1 MRSSRHPSAR
11 ARRARSPA
19 PALSALVLVLVL
31 AGCQGTGSTVG
42 GAATPTLSP
51 AAPTATSTPTGYPVK
66 VFFSKHPESDQ
77 DPTKVFAVDR
87 VSPTLGVA
95 DFAMRQLIAGP
106 VAAETAAGYYT
117 ELTAS
122 LTGSSNCG
130 GPDFRYSVV
139 DATHTGTLQLCR
151 PTQLAGD
158 LTGPRIKAEITA
170 TLTQFPNVTKVIIL
184 DSQGQCF
191 DDASGMNACLH

>member
-1 MRSSRHPSAR
+1 MRSSRHPPAR
-11 ARRARSPA
+11 ARRARSPV

-31 AGCQGTGSTVG
+31 AGCQGTGSITGVTT
-42 GAATPTLSP
+42 ATPTL
-51 AAPTATSTPTGYPVK
+51 APPTGTSTSTGYPIK

-77 DPTKVFAVDR
+77 DTTKVFGVDR
-87 VSPTLGVA
+87 VSPALGVA

-117 ELTAS
+117 ELAAS

-184 DSQGQCF
+184 DSQGQCL

>member
-42 GAATPTLSP
+42 GAATPTPSP

-66 VFFSKHPESDQ
+66 VFFSKRPESDQ

-95 DFAMRQLIAGP
+95 AYTIQQLIAGP
-106 VAAETAAGYYT
+106 TAAETAAGYYT

-130 GPDFRYSVV
+130 GPDFRYTIA